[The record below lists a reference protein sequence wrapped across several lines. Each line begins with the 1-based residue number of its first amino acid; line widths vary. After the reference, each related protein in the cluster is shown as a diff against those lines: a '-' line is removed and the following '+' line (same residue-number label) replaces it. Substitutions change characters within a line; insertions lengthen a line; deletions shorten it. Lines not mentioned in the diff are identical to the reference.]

1 MQLPQLGRVAAAIEQ
16 ISARL
21 QPVSTERVPNALAA
35 GRVLAEDLIADRP
48 SPALDVS
55 AMDGY
60 ALKLRDAPPST
71 LPVQSTAPA
80 GTVPQ
85 TLQPGHAI
93 RIFTGAAIPIGADC
107 VVKREDTIEHPDEVQ
122 LAIPIAELQPG
133 QNIRKQGENSRQ
145 GAKLLA
151 RGSII
156 DAASIAALASFG
168 ARDVSAYRKVR
179 VAVLN
184 TGDELAEP
192 GAAVQAWQIR
202 DSNGPT
208 LAAWLSQLSWVATVT
223 RRRVADTLASVQAAL
238 AEQLDHCD
246 TIILTGGVSMGDT
259 DYVPAAIES
268 LGGEIVF
275 HRLPIRP
282 GKPVLGAILNGKL
295 ILGLPGN
302 PVSVA
307 VTSRVLGEPLLRK
320 LAGCKAASPR
330 LSVQLTET
338 DGKRIDLTW
347 FRLVMI
353 DSAGKL
359 QLTPSQG
366 SGDLVSL
373 SQSCGFVEIP
383 PGENGQG
390 PVRLT
395 LW

>member
-1 MQLPQLGRVAAAIEQ
+1 MQLPKVGRVDAAIEQ
-16 ISARL
+16 LSARL
-21 QPVSTERVPNALAA
+21 QPVSSERVPNALAA
-35 GRVLAEDLIADRP
+35 GRVLADDLLADRP

-60 ALKLRDAPPST
+60 ALKLHDGLLST
-71 LPVQSTAPA
+71 LPVQSTAAA
-80 GTVPQ
+80 GSAPQ
-85 TLQPGHAI
+85 SLLPGHAI
-93 RIFTGAAIPIGADC
+93 RIFTGAAVPEGADC
-107 VVKREDTIEHPDEVQ
+107 VVKREDTIEHPDQVE
-122 LAIPIAELQPG
+122 LARSAAELQLG
-133 QNIRKQGENSRQ
+133 QNIRKQGENSPQ

-151 RGSII
+151 RGSTV
-156 DAASIAALASFG
+156 DASSIAAMASFG
-168 ARDVSAYRKVR
+168 ARDICVYRKVR

-192 GAAVQAWQIR
+192 GAAVEAWQIR

-223 RRRVADTLASVQAAL
+223 RQRVGDTLSSVQAAL
-238 AEQLDHCD
+238 AEKLEQCD
-246 TIILTGGVSMGDT
+246 AIILTGGVSMGDT

-282 GKPVLGAILNGKL
+282 GRPVLGAVLNGKL

-307 VTSRVLGEPLLRK
+307 VTARVLGEPLLCR
-320 LAGCKAASPR
+320 LAGREGPSPR
-330 LSVQLTET
+330 LSVHLAES
-338 DGKRIDLTW
+338 DGKQIDLTW
-347 FRLVMI
+347 FRLVTI
-353 DSAGKL
+353 DMAGAL
-359 QLTPSQG
+359 HLTTSQG

-373 SQSCGFVEIP
+373 SRSCGFVEIP
-383 PGENGQG
+383 PEGNGKG
-390 PVRLT
+390 PLRFT